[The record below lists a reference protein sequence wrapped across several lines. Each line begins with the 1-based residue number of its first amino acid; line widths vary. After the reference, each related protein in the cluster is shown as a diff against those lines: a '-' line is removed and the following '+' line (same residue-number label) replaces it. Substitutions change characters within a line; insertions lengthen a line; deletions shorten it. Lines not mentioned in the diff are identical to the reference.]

1 MFGFFF
7 SIFVY
12 KEIQNGLPFLLVW
25 GPTPSP
31 QTPFDLCVC
40 EEGLLLIFGTIIC
53 RFFKI

>member
-7 SIFVY
+7 IFVY